1 MTFLAAALGED
12 ETAVICDLAE
22 TYHVLDY
29 RALPVTTL
37 AALVFG
43 LREDSRIKM
52 KMAGLEYVPPFLMLS
67 VLADNTTIIRHG
79 LFGNEKGQKPTLFG
93 EMINK
98 RGKLEAAKVDS
109 FASGEDFLRA
119 VGQI

>member
-1 MTFLAAALGED
+1 M
-12 ETAVICDLAE
+12 ICDLAE

-29 RALPVTTL
+29 RALPVKTL

-43 LREDSRIKM
+43 LREDSRIRM
-52 KMAGLEYVPPFLMLS
+52 KMEGLEYVPPLFMLS
-67 VLADNTTIIRHG
+67 ALADNTTVIRHG
-79 LFGNEKGQKPTLFG
+79 LFADKNAKRPALFG
-93 EMINK
+93 EAINK
-98 RGKLEAAKVDS
+98 SEKPKAAKVDS